1 MVSTCFRLETAL
13 ATGTGSAIG
22 SNPMTECRIL
32 SDEFTFGGLC
42 VVPNV
47 LPFAFD

>member
-1 MVSTCFRLETAL
+1 MVSTCFRLESAL

-22 SNPMTECRIL
+22 SNPMTECRTL
-32 SDEFTFGGLC
+32 PDEFAFGGLC

-47 LPFAFD
+47 LPFALN